1 MRGDDLVAQV
11 KHPEDLVK
19 IEMTDR
25 DINLGI
31 SYGIIS
37 RAWTYDRMGA
47 QARGDFGKAIFR
59 IAVGKAVQ
67 AAVERYLSGLGMV
80 FKRDTTNYRTTDYW
94 DIGSST
100 GKSVDIKSFQ
110 FFSDYPVPGRT
121 PLDPSHIVS
130 STLGESWQSFYPML
144 IPQDQFDR
152 QAKDYYVFAILSAP
166 MSKRC
171 PYTHNTPRGLVALP
185 YSQDERMNRRFQ
197 MVHFARFAERRIR
210 SGQTFEVLVTS
221 KAPYSDPIN
230 IVLGYAEATGET
242 KYQRLNLNRGETGTV
257 QGVTALHYLKWEK
270 RRCPP
275 SGSTLLEVTFNGVDN
290 IGSLTWEVSNTSFE
304 DIWIYPNELWCI
316 GWINKEAFSAQRQ
329 KHPTYGPSG
338 NVNRSLGS
346 GGGILHNRSFCY
358 FYPPVP
364 RGGTKNEN
372 YYVLP
377 LDLNTMNTLPAY
389 LV

>member
-1 MRGDDLVAQV
+1 MAQV
-11 KHPEDLVK
+11 KHANDLIK
-19 IEMTDR
+19 IEMTDQ
-25 DINLGI
+25 DIYLGI

-67 AAVERYLSGLGMV
+67 AAVERYLSGLGVV
-80 FKRDTTNYRTTDYW
+80 FKRDTTDYRAPDYW
-94 DIGSST
+94 DIGSPT
-100 GKSVDIKSFQ
+100 GKSADIKSFQ
-110 FFSDYPVPGRT
+110 LFSDYRVPGR
-121 PLDPSHIVS
+121 PALAPSLIAS

-152 QAKDYYVFAILSAP
+152 QAKDYYIFAILSAP

-171 PYTHNTPRGLVALP
+171 PYTHNAPRGLVALP
-185 YSQDERMNRRFQ
+185 YSQDARTNGRFQ
-197 MVHFARFAERRIR
+197 SVHFARFAERRIR

-221 KAPYSDPIN
+221 KAPYSEPIN
-230 IVLGYAEATGET
+230 IALGYADAAGEA
-242 KYQRLNLNRGETGTV
+242 KYQRFFLNRGETGTV
-257 QGVTALHYLKWEK
+257 QGVTALHYLKWEN

-275 SGSTLLEVTFNGVDN
+275 SGSVLLEVTFNGVDN
-290 IGSLTWEVSNTSFE
+290 LGPLTWEVSNTSFE

-316 GWINKEAFSAQRQ
+316 GWISKEAFSAHRQ
-329 KHPTYGPSG
+329 KYPTYGPSG

-346 GGGILHNRSFCY
+346 GGGILHDSSFCY
-358 FYPPVP
+358 YYPPVP
-364 RGGTKNEN
+364 GGGTKNEN

-377 LDLNTMNTLPAY
+377 QDLNTMDTLPAY